1 MNPIVLMIMIV
12 VTMIPSQERVKV
24 INAGIG
30 GNTSGDLLGRV
41 HDDVVSQNA
50 DLVILMVGT
59 NDMVNSRKMVSYDTF
74 KNNLLDIVNILK
86 DADINIVLLSPLP
99 VDTVYLFQRHQRSS
113 YTELPNNK
121 LANIRDIARQI
132 SEDNDLYFVDIFE
145 EFVKRGLPE
154 HNTDA
159 IIRNVNNCGVNDG
172 VHPTEKG
179 YELMAQLVYDYLIGK
194 KLIKQGMKVI
204 CFGDSITKGVHVKGE
219 GTARGHTY
227 PARLGNLINSYFIN
241 NSRSYD

>member
-1 MNPIVLMIMIV
+1 MNPVVFIIMLLVPI
-12 VTMIPSQERVKV
+12 IPCQERVKV

-41 HDDVVSQNA
+41 HEDVVSQNP

-59 NDMVNSRKMVSYDTF
+59 NDMVNSRKMVSYETF

-86 DADINIVLLSPLP
+86 DAEINIVLLSPLP

-113 YTELPNNK
+113 YIELPNNK
-121 LANIRDIARQI
+121 LANIRDIVRQI
-132 SEDNDLYFVDIFE
+132 SEDNDLYFVDIFA
-145 EFVKRGLPE
+145 EFVERGLPE
-154 HNTDA
+154 HNTDD

-179 YELMAQLVYDYLIGK
+179 YELMAQLVYDYLIGN
-194 KLIKQGMKVI
+194 KLIKQGMKVL
-204 CFGDSITKGVHVKGE
+204 CFGDSITEGVHVEGE

-227 PARLGNLINSYFIN
+227 PARLSNLITSYFIN